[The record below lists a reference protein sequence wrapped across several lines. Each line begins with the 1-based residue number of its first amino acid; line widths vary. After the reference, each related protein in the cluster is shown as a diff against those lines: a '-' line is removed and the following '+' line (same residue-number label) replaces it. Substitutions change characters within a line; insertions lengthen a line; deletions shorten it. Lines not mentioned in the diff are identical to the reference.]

1 MSPTNRPRTFDSHFR
16 RSNQAY
22 LKQQGDARPATI
34 RIGFV
39 LLEHFSMMAFTGAV
53 DALVTANLLSS
64 DPLYAFRTLSLDGS
78 EARSDLGIDISVSGA
93 LYDLDI
99 GELDL
104 LFVCGGYRTPL
115 LANRQLTEKLQEA
128 GRRGLTLGGLWN
140 GSLLLAWAGLMDGY
154 DCTLHPENRDG
165 LEETCPKVRLS
176 RQPYVIDRDRVSCAG
191 ASSALDMML
200 AVIRQHYGQ
209 EVVRGIEE
217 ILSCDRIG
225 EQPDRPMPT
234 VASDPTLPDALR
246 AVLELMDAN
255 IEEPLGMEE
264 IAALVNLSRR
274 QIERLFQRHV
284 DSTPSKYYLELRITR
299 ARRLLLQTSESIAV
313 IAVACGFVSTTHFSH
328 CYRDY
333 FGVSPTQARQNRGTG
348 R

>member
-1 MSPTNRPRTFDSHFR
+1 MSKRTFDSHFH

-22 LKQQGDARPATI
+22 LKNESGTRTEPI

-53 DALVTANLLSS
+53 DAIVTANLLSS
-64 DPLYAFRTLSLDGS
+64 CPLYTFQTLSTDGD
-78 EARSDLGIDISVSGA
+78 AVRSDLGIDISVNAA
-93 LYDLDI
+93 LLELDI
-99 GELDL
+99 RRFDL
-104 LFVCGGYRTPL
+104 LFLCGGYRTPL
-115 LANRQLTEKLQEA
+115 QPDRQLLEKLREA
-128 GRRGLTLGGLWN
+128 DRLGLTLGGLWN
-140 GSLLLAWAGLMDGY
+140 GSLMLAQAGLMNGY
-154 DCTLHPENRDG
+154 ECTLHPENRAS

-176 RQPYVIDRDRVSCAG
+176 THPYVIDRHRVSCAG

-217 ILSCDRIG
+217 ILSCDKIG
-225 EQPDRPMPT
+225 ELPDRPMPT
-234 VASDPTLPDALR
+234 VASDPTLPESLK
-246 AVLELMDAN
+246 AVLQLMEAN

-264 IAALVNLSRR
+264 IAGLVNLSRR
-274 QIERLFQRHV
+274 QIERLFHRHIE
-284 DSTPSKYYLELRITR
+284 STPSKYYLELRITR
-299 ARRLLLQTSESIAV
+299 ARRLLLQTNESIAA

-333 FGVSPTQARQNRGTG
+333 FGVSPTQARQNRAKS